1 MISGSVQIYSENN
14 QSTDVVS
21 WMVVAE
27 RNDKD
32 ITESPLY
39 DKYGN
44 YRPEKLNEKYIAE
57 KKKNSKNLVSGS
69 I

>member
-1 MISGSVQIYSENN
+1 
-14 QSTDVVS
+14 
-21 WMVVAE
+21 MVVAE

-44 YRPEKLNEKYIAE
+44 YRPERFNEKYIE
-57 KKKNSKNLVSGS
+57 QKKKNSKNLVSGS